1 MVVEFQTQNTTSL
14 ESEQGTVRSEKL
26 ENKSFMG
33 KLNDF
38 SELVMFKH
46 SVFSLPFIFIAML
59 VASYH
64 DSGSGWFGWRLLFL
78 GALAAVSARN
88 FAMGVNRYLDKDID
102 ILNPRTKSRPSV
114 DGRVTDKQMLWFI
127 GINALVFV
135 VIANFINPLALK
147 LSIPIL
153 LVLGAYT
160 FFKRFSSLAHLVLGV
175 SLGLAPIAG
184 VVAVSGEIT
193 LWSVYLALGVM
204 FWVAG
209 FDLLYSL
216 QDIEFDK
223 DNGLHSIPSKFG
235 ANNTMWIA
243 RIFHILAVLLWIAF
257 VLKAGLGIWAQ
268 LAVVLSALML
278 SYEHYLVNKD
288 FTKIDKAFFTV
299 NGYLG
304 FMFIVLIIVEVM

>member
-1 MVVEFQTQNTTSL
+1 MS
-14 ESEQGTVRSEKL
+14 SEQLIK
-26 ENKSFMG
+26 KSFIEKM
-33 KLNDF
+33 NDF

-46 SVFSLPFIFIAML
+46 SVFSLPFIFIAMI

-78 GALAAVSARN
+78 GVLAAVTARN
-88 FAMGVNRYLDKDID
+88 FAMGVNRYLDRDVD
-102 ILNPRTKSRPSV
+102 ILNPRTKNRPSV
-114 DGRVTDKQMLWFI
+114 DGRVSQSQMIGFI
-127 GINALVFV
+127 IVNAVLFVLTAYFVNALAFE
-135 VIANFINPLALK
+135 

-153 LVLGAYT
+153 IILGAYT
-160 FFKRFSSLAHLVLGV
+160 LFKRFSALAHIILGI

-184 VVAVSGEIT
+184 VVAVSGEIP
-193 LWSVYLALGVM
+193 LWSVSLALGVM

-223 DNGLHSIPSKFG
+223 ANNLHSIPSKFG
-235 ANNTMWIA
+235 AKNTMRIA
-243 RIFHILAVLLWIAF
+243 RIFHLLTVLLWGVF
-257 VLKAGLGIWAQ
+257 VYLAGLGFWAE
-268 LAVVLSALML
+268 LSVVLSAIML
-278 SYEHYLVNKD
+278 SYEHYIVNKD

-304 FMFIVLIIVEVM
+304 FVFILLIIVEVA